1 MNLDTASFDAA
12 FDFTGKAALVTGGAA
27 GIGAAI
33 AHALAAR
40 GAKVAVVDL
49 SPAAPETARAL
60 SNGGHCACVADITQ
74 PGEAERAAAE
84 TVRALGRLDILVNN
98 AGVARLAPAE
108 AVTDEDWDLTMAV
121 NLRAPFLM
129 ARAAFPALRDAGAG
143 RIVNLASQAAFVA
156 LDRHLAY
163 CTSKAGLLG
172 MTKVLA
178 LEWAAHGITVNAIS
192 PTVVETELG
201 RKAWAGEVGEAM
213 KRKIPAGRFAQPEE
227 IALASLFL
235 ASAGAGMITGANLV
249 IDGGYTIQ

>member
-1 MNLDTASFDAA
+1 MNLDTAFDY
-12 FDFTGKAALVTGGAA
+12 TGKVALVTGAAA

-33 AHALAAR
+33 ADALAAR
-40 GAKVAVVDL
+40 RAKVAVVDL
-49 SPAAPETARAL
+49 SPAAPDVARAL
-60 SNGGHCACVADITQ
+60 PGGGHFACVADITQ
-74 PGEAERAAAE
+74 PGEAGRAVAE
-84 TVRALGRLDILVNN
+84 TLGALGRLDILVNS
-98 AGVARLAPAE
+98 AGIVRLGPAE
-108 AVTDEDWDLTMAV
+108 TIADEDWDLTMAV

-129 ARAAFPALRDAGAG
+129 ARAAFPALCAAGAG
-143 RIVNLASQAAFVA
+143 RIINLASQAAFVA

-213 KRKIPAGRFAQPEE
+213 KRKIPVGRFAQPAE
-227 IALASLFL
+227 IALAALFL
-235 ASAGAGMITGANLV
+235 ASDGAGMITGANLV
-249 IDGGYTIQ
+249 VDGGYTIQ

>member
-1 MNLDTASFDAA
+1 MNLDTAFDY
-12 FDFTGKAALVTGGAA
+12 TGKVALVTGGAA

-33 AHALAAR
+33 AEAFAAR
-40 GAKVAVVDL
+40 GAKVALVDL
-49 SPAAPETARAL
+49 NPATPDAARAL
-60 SNGGHCACVADITQ
+60 PQGGHLGLVADITR
-74 PGEAERAAAE
+74 PGAAGRAVEAA
-84 TVRALGRLDILVNN
+84 VGALGRLDILVNS
-98 AGVARLAPAE
+98 AGIVRLAEAE
-108 AVTDEDWDLTMAV
+108 AVPDEDWDLTMAI
-121 NLRAPFLM
+121 NLQAPFLM
-129 ARAAFPALRDAGAG
+129 ARAAFPALCAAGAG

-178 LEWAAHGITVNAIS
+178 FEWASHGITVNAIS

-213 KRKIPAGRFAQPEE
+213 KRKIPVGRFAQPEE
-227 IALASLFL
+227 IALAALFL

-249 IDGGYTIQ
+249 VDGGYTIQ

>member
-1 MNLDTASFDAA
+1 MTFDDA
-12 FDFTGKAALVTGGAA
+12 FDFAGKAALVTGGAA

-33 AHALAAR
+33 AEALAAR
-40 GAKVAVVDL
+40 GAKVALVDL
-49 SPAAPETARAL
+49 NPATPDKAGAL
-60 SNGGHCACVADITQ
+60 PGGGHVAHVADITR
-74 PGEAERAAAE
+74 PGEAGRAVAE
-84 TVRALGRLDILVNN
+84 AVGALGRLDILVNS
-98 AGVARLAPAE
+98 AGIVRLAAAE
-108 AVTDEDWDLTMAV
+108 AATDEDWDLTMAV

-129 ARAAFPALRDAGAG
+129 ARAAFPALSAAGAG

-178 LEWAAHGITVNAIS
+178 LEWAPHGITVNAIS

-213 KRKIPAGRFAQPEE
+213 KRKIPTGRFAQPEE
-227 IALASLFL
+227 IALAALFL
-235 ASAGAGMITGANLV
+235 ASGGAGMVTGANLV
-249 IDGGYTIQ
+249 VDGGYTIQ